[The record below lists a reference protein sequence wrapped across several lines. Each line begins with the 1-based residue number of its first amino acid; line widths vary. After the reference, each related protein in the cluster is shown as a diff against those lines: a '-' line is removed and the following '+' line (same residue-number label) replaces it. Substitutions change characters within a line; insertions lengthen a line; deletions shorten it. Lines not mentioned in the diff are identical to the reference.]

1 MHNYGPDCCIQS
13 TSYFSEIEAFGLD
26 SDADE
31 LEEYLAAPP
40 SLHVPDPFVYWSGW
54 HEGGSALAGMV
65 FDYMSVPG

>member
-26 SDADE
+26 SNTDE

-40 SLHVPDPFVYWSGW
+40 SSHVPDPIIYWSGR
-54 HEGGSALAGMV
+54 HEGSSSLAGMAL
-65 FDYMSVPG
+65 DYMSMPG